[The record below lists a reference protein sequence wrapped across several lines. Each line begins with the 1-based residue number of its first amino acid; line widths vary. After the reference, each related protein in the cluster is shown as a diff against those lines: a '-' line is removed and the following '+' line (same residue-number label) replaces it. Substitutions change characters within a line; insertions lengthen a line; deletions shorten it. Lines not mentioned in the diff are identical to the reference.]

1 MPSHRELTVLNGSPR
16 GGSGNTEHLI
26 RVVCDGYRQAGGTV
40 AEPTLYLRE
49 EARHAE
55 HVRAFSK
62 AEQILFAFPLYTDA
76 MPGLVKA
83 FIEALEPLCE
93 RDANAPIA
101 FLVHSGFP
109 EGTHSRRVERYLER
123 LAERLKQPYL
133 GTIVKGGSEGIRHQ
147 TEEQNRS
154 VFERLRTLGA
164 DLAKGHPMTPDALA
178 ALAAPERFPRW
189 MVPVGHVMLRLRKA
203 HASWDE
209 QLKKNGA
216 YDRRFARPYADDD

>member
-1 MPSHRELTVLNGSPR
+1 MPSPRELTAFNGSPR
-16 GGSGNTEHLI
+16 GASGNTEHLI
-26 RVVCDGYRQAGGTV
+26 RAVCHGYRSAGGPV
-40 AEPTLYLRE
+40 AEPTRYLRE

-55 HVRAFSK
+55 FVRAFSEAK
-62 AEQILFAFPLYTDA
+62 RILFAFPLYTDA

-123 LAERLKQPYL
+123 LAERLKQPCL

-147 TEEQNRS
+147 TEEENRS

-164 DLAKGHPMTPDALA
+164 DLAEGRPMTTDALN
-178 ALAAPERFPRW
+178 ALAAPERFPGW

-209 QLKKNGA
+209 QLKENNA
-216 YDRRFARPYADDD
+216 YDRRFARPYADGD